1 MMFRK
6 HLIWFCFIGVTGLMV
21 CPVAN
26 AIDAAMP
33 NPPASPTE
41 VSVGVFVA
49 DIIDLDEVNENFQ
62 IEMILIAVWKDP
74 RLAFDAE
81 KEGTKEKIFQGPYQF
96 AEVYTGWWPQL
107 LILNEVGR
115 GDFNAVKLTVYP
127 DGTVRYA
134 EQRNVLLETPMSLE
148 DYPFD
153 IQRLNA
159 YIVPFGNRKEE
170 VVLKINDGLSQA
182 TDEYVKRHSDVNI
195 AEWDLRHLQM
205 EEGETYYRYYGKKQE
220 ISQIKLTIVMQ
231 RQSAHVV
238 WDIIC
243 PLFILVSMIWSIF
256 WMDIESLADRLN
268 ISFIGILTI
277 VAYQFLII
285 DNMPRISYLTFTDAL
300 LLLSFI
306 IMSATIPES
315 LYIHSL
321 VRRGKQRK
329 AQRIDRAARWAF
341 PLVYI
346 VVVGINYIVYIYL
359 T

>member
-1 MMFRK
+1 MTLKYAIYLFFV
-6 HLIWFCFIGVTGLMV
+6 LASL
-21 CPVAN
+21 VAAPHAR
-26 AIDAAMP
+26 AIDAGMP
-33 NPPASPTE
+33 NPPSSPTE

-62 IEMILIAVWKDP
+62 LELILMATWHDP
-74 RLAFDAE
+74 RLVFDAE
-81 KEGTKEKIFQGPYQF
+81 KEGTDEKIFQGPYQF
-96 AEVYTGWWPQL
+96 AEVYPAWWPQL

-115 GDFNAVKLTVYP
+115 GDYNAVKITVYS
-127 DGTVRYA
+127 DGMVRYA
-134 EQRNVLLETPMSLE
+134 EQRNVLLETPMSLH

-153 IQRLNA
+153 IQHLKA
-159 YIVPFGNRKEE
+159 YIVPFGNRKDE
-170 VVLKINDGLSQA
+170 VVLKINDGLRQA
-182 TDEYVKRHSDVNI
+182 TDEYVKRHSSVNI
-195 AEWDLRHLQM
+195 AEWDLKHLQM
-205 EEGETYYRYYGKKQE
+205 EEGETFYRYYGKKQE
-220 ISQIKLTIVMQ
+220 ISQITLTIVMQ

-243 PLFILVSMIWSIF
+243 PLFILVSMVWSIF

-300 LLLSFI
+300 LLFSFI
-306 IMSATIPES
+306 IMSATVPQS

-321 VRRGKQRK
+321 VRRGKQAK
-329 AQRIDRAARWAF
+329 AQRIDRMSRWAF
-341 PLVYI
+341 PAFYLATAA
-346 VVVGINYIVYIYL
+346 INYVCYIYL

>member
-1 MMFRK
+1 MQPRRFLALLTFSVVLLSATFAM
-6 HLIWFCFIGVTGLMV
+6 
-21 CPVAN
+21 
-26 AIDAAMP
+26 AIDAGMP
-33 NPPASPTE
+33 NPPSKPTE

-62 IEMILIAVWKDP
+62 IEMILMATWHDP

-81 KEGTKEKIFQGPYQF
+81 KEKTKEKIFQGGYQF
-96 AEVYTGWWPQL
+96 AEVYSGWWPQL

-115 GDFNAVKLTVYP
+115 GDFNAVKITVYP

-134 EQRNVLLETPMSLE
+134 EQRNVLLETPMSLHT
-148 DYPFD
+148 YPFD
-153 IQRLNA
+153 TQHLKA

-170 VVLKINDGLSQA
+170 VVLKIYDGLRQA
-182 TDEYVKRHSDVNI
+182 TDEYVKRHSSVNI
-195 AEWDLRHLQM
+195 AEWDLEHLDM
-205 EEGETYYRYYGKKQE
+205 KAGETFYRHSGVKHP
-220 ISQIKLTIVMQ
+220 ISQIELTITMK

-243 PLFILVSMIWSIF
+243 PLLILVSMVWSIF
-256 WMDIESLADRLN
+256 WMDVESLADRLN

-300 LLLSFI
+300 LLFSFI
-306 IMSATIPES
+306 IMSLTIPQS

-321 VRRGKQRK
+321 VRRGKQNK
-329 AQRIDRAARWAF
+329 AQRIDRMSRWAF
-341 PLVYI
+341 PAFYAVMAI
-346 VVVGINYIVYIYL
+346 GNYVFYLYL